1 MICVNKTSPPTSPPV
16 GFNNI
21 KYAAPSASSIGASAC
36 KGSLKRHC
44 PRVVFPSRRS
54 NRKPRKPSRPTRS
67 GFEEEG
73 STNPIGDGVHSRT
86 IFEVREDVRFS
97 SANTRGISLH
107 EFKAGANIGSKVDLV
122 DDQKSGVGDPRSA
135 FSRNFVALGHVD
147 DVNRGVDQFRAER
160 SGQVVAAALDQKQ
173 VKIRKA
179 ALQHRAS
186 FEVDRSIFANR

>member
-36 KGSLKRHC
+36 KGNLKRHC

-73 STNPIGDGVHSRT
+73 SANPIGDSVHSRA
-86 IFEVREDVRFS
+86 IFEVGEDVRFS
-97 SANTRGISLH
+97 SANIRGVSLH
-107 EFKAGANIGSKVDLV
+107 DFEACAHIRSEVDLV
-122 DDQKSGVGDPRSA
+122 DDQKSGVCDPRPP
-135 FSRNFVALGHVD
+135 F
-147 DVNRGVDQFRAER
+147 
-160 SGQVVAAALDQKQ
+160 
-173 VKIRKA
+173 
-179 ALQHRAS
+179 
-186 FEVDRSIFANR
+186 